1 MCYRGTVD
9 EEEESSSVHASNIP
23 FFTESTISSINT
35 MVTEEPIIRPVLANI
50 TKLMVGMVGI
60 VMVK

>member
-1 MCYRGTVD
+1 MCYRETVD

-50 TKLMVGMVGI
+50 TKLMVAMMGI
-60 VMVK
+60 VMVN